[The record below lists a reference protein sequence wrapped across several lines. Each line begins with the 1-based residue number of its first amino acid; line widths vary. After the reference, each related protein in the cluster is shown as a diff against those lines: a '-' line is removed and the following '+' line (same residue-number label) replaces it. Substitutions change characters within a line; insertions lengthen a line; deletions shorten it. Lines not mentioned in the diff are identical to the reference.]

1 MLAARRVVAGVV
13 TGERVSQGEQQEPGD
28 AEVRRADADR
38 IDGISTD
45 ECAENHAH
53 RQAEGLHRHCTVEA
67 CLADQIED
75 ERSSARHVGH
85 PSNAH

>member
-1 MLAARRVVAGVV
+1 MLAVRRVVAGVV
-13 TGERVSQGEQQEPGD
+13 TGDRVSQGEQQEPGD

-38 IDGISTD
+38 IDGIATD

-53 RQAEGLHRHCTVEA
+53 RQAEGLHRHCAVEA